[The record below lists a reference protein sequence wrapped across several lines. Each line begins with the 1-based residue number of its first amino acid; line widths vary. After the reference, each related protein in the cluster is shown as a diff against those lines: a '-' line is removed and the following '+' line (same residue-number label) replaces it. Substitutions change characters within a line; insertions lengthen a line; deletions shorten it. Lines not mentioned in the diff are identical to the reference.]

1 MHVSTYPGNKNQWN
15 KSRNTILNRSYRF
28 SYYYLFFSTLTF
40 MVWMTKVVS
49 MSSSSSA
56 ATTVRV
62 VSYNVLSSH
71 LAAPDYFTACQP
83 SHLDPT
89 NRLPKVL
96 SKLEN
101 EIQGNTKTIFCLQ
114 EVSHDWA
121 GKFHTFFANRGYHV
135 ISGLYGKKFNGYM
148 GIILAYSTD
157 AYETMD
163 VDISRLSDK
172 RVGGWPRREVVEE
185 VPEKD
190 GLFQKVIRTGTHLV
204 RSFLWNPA
212 RKLLLGSSLSNN
224 NNEFRIIDPWDMS
237 ENRFNILLSV
247 GLRERSMKR
256 EFWISNYHMPCAFYA
271 PMVMNIHAE
280 MAAFHIQSL
289 ATTCQDEET
298 GPKRL
303 PYILAGDFNL
313 LPDSPHY
320 RLLTEGKLDQ
330 EDETYPNTKYGMEWN
345 VNDNFQALRSAYA
358 VHNGAEPDFTN
369 YAKVKEDEP
378 FIGTLDYIFLSP
390 EWKVTGLVDLQHRSE
405 VNDPPFPNAEEPSDH
420 ILIGA
425 NLELE

>member
-1 MHVSTYPGNKNQWN
+1 MHVSAFPGNKKNQSIKIR
-15 KSRNTILNRSYRF
+15 KSLLLNRSFRF
-28 SYYYLFFSTLTF
+28 SLQYLIVSTFLF
-40 MVWMTKVVS
+40 MVWMTKVMS
-49 MSSSSSA
+49 MSSSTAS
-56 ATTVRV
+56 TIRV

-71 LAAPDYFTACQP
+71 LGSPDYFTACQP
-83 SHLDPT
+83 CHLDPAI
-89 NRLPKVL
+89 RLPKVL

-101 EIQGNTKTIFCLQ
+101 EITQGNTKAIFCLQ

-121 GKFHTFFANRGYHV
+121 GKFHTFFANHGYHV
-135 ISGLYGKKFNGYM
+135 VSGLYGKKFNGYM
-148 GIILAYSTD
+148 GILLAYPTD
-157 AYETMD
+157 VYETLD

-172 RVGGWPRREVVEE
+172 RIGGWPRPVQVEEEE
-185 VPEKD
+185 VPKED
-190 GLFQKVIRTGTHLV
+190 GLFQKVIQTGTNLV

-212 RKLLLGSSLSNN
+212 KKLLLGSSSSYNDDY
-224 NNEFRIIDPWDMS
+224 RIIDPWNMS

-247 GLRERSMKR
+247 GLRERSMKK

-289 ATTCQDEET
+289 AQDDTT
-298 GPKRL
+298 GRL

-313 LPDSPHY
+313 LPGSSHY
-320 RLLTEGKLDQ
+320 RLLTEGTLDP
-330 EDETYPNTKYGMEWN
+330 EDETYPHTKYGMEWK
-345 VNDNFQALRSAYA
+345 VNDKFQALRSAYT
-358 VHNGAEPDFTN
+358 VKNGVEPDFTN

-390 EWKVTGLVDLQHRSE
+390 EWKVTDVDDSQHRSQ

-420 ILIGA
+420 ILIAA
-425 NLELE
+425 NLKLE

>member
-1 MHVSTYPGNKNQWN
+1 MG
-15 KSRNTILNRSYRF
+15 
-28 SYYYLFFSTLTF
+28 
-40 MVWMTKVVS
+40 
-49 MSSSSSA
+49 
-56 ATTVRV
+56 
-62 VSYNVLSSH
+62 YNVLSSH

-83 SHLDPT
+83 CHLDPT

-121 GKFHTFFANRGYHV
+121 GKFHTFFVNRGYHV
-135 ISGLYGKKFNGYM
+135 ISGLYGKRFNGYM
-148 GIILAYSTD
+148 GIILAYSSNV
-157 AYETMD
+157 YETLD

-172 RVGGWPRREVVEE
+172 RVGGWPRPVVEELEE

-190 GLFQKVIRTGTHLV
+190 GLFQKVIQTGTQLV
-204 RSFLWNPA
+204 RSFLWNPT
-212 RKLLLGSSLSNN
+212 RKLLLGSNSS

-247 GLRERSMKR
+247 GLRERSRKR

-271 PMVMNIHAE
+271 PKVMNIHAE

-289 ATTCQDEET
+289 ATTNTEED

-320 RLLTEGKLDQ
+320 RLLTEGKLDP
-330 EDETYPNTKYGMEWN
+330 EDETYPDTKYGMEWK
-345 VNDNFQALRSAYA
+345 VNDNFQALRSAYS
-358 VHNGAEPDFTN
+358 VQNGAEPDFTN
-369 YAKVKEDEP
+369 YAKAKEDEP

-390 EWKVTGLVDLQHRSE
+390 EWKVSGVVDTQHRSE

-420 ILIGA
+420 ILIAA